1 MFDFIGDIFRGV
13 GKVVGTIV
21 GPIIGIP
28 VHIVAETLGITKEMA
43 QEAIDAGCESY
54 EEVRDYFNLD

>member
-1 MFDFIGDIFRGV
+1 MFDSLGDIFRSV
-13 GKVVGTIV
+13 GKIVGTIV

-28 VHIVAETLGITKEMA
+28 VHIIAETLGITKEMA

-54 EEVRDYFNLD
+54 GEVRDFFDLD